1 MLINNRKKEK
11 ITYGIVGLGRF
22 GESLALALAESGAD
36 LVVIDRDEEKVRK
49 MNPHLTVTHKSRS
62 PSRSPIQRIPYNYC
76 VMSSYP
82 GTTTK

>member
-49 MNPHLTVTHKSRS
+49 MREYTENAYIVQNLDKKTLYDTG
-62 PSRSPIQRIPYNYC
+62 IQNC
-76 VMSSYP
+76 DVAVV
-82 GTTTK
+82 

>member
-49 MNPHLTVTHKSRS
+49 MREYT
-62 PSRSPIQRIPYNYC
+62 
-76 VMSSYP
+76 
-82 GTTTK
+82 